1 MFNFFCNYGKKKNV
15 LIRWSLKKSAIV
27 LGHHVCRCVHVLLLD
42 KRHRISSWR
51 HVLITA
57 PYQNNIIIPAAPH
70 DYPVIRRIALT
81 FRDFVS
87 CTSAKAAECRKRS
100 DKWKSRLLSLRGTDF
115 AFMSFLSDRDKNIT
129 LAK

>member
-1 MFNFFCNYGKKKNV
+1 M
-15 LIRWSLKKSAIV
+15 
-27 LGHHVCRCVHVLLLD
+27 GHCVCRYVHVLLRD

-51 HVLITA
+51 HVLITT
-57 PYQNNIIIPAAPH
+57 PYQNNIIIPLAPH

-100 DKWKSRLLSLRGTDF
+100 DKWKSRLLSLHRTDL
-115 AFMSFLSDRDKNIT
+115 AFMSFLSDKRQEYYFREIIRKFFN
-129 LAK
+129 LK